1 MLLYTYVFILYIAR
15 IVRKKEKTKMI
26 LVGMGGNLDSVF
38 GSVYQTAEQAFVLL
52 EQKECRVGRRSGW
65 YKTAPVPVS
74 SLPWYRT
81 RVFTI
86 ETEKTAREVLEILLS
101 VEAELGR
108 VRTVRNAPRVLDLDL
123 LAYHDEIIDAPPEL
137 IVPHPR
143 MHLRAFVLYPLQEIA
158 PNWVH
163 PKRGQNIAEMIE
175 NLPPEQEI
183 LKE

>member
-38 GSVYQTAEQAFVLL
+38 ALFWQ
-52 EQKECRVGRRSGW
+52 CRSGW

-74 SLPWYRT
+74 DQPWYRN